1 MTLAEVRASKE
12 THAMYRP
19 GVEGRTILK
28 GEKPFFIPGCKS
40 LLGHQKVLSHFWG
53 QPQATI
59 RGTDQAVDTSALA
72 WDLYYKVNST
82 YPGYLPV
89 IWIH

>member
-28 GEKPFFIPGCKS
+28 GEKPFFIPGCKVY
-40 LLGHQKVLSHFWG
+40 LN
-53 QPQATI
+53 I
-59 RGTDQAVDTSALA
+59 RRYCLTFGANL
-72 WDLYYKVNST
+72 K
-82 YPGYLPV
+82 
-89 IWIH
+89 

>member
-28 GEKPFFIPGCKS
+28 GEKPFFIPGCKVYLDIRKYCLTFGANLKQPS
-40 LLGHQKVLSHFWG
+40 EELIKLLTLLH
-53 QPQATI
+53 
-59 RGTDQAVDTSALA
+59 
-72 WDLYYKVNST
+72 
-82 YPGYLPV
+82 
-89 IWIH
+89 